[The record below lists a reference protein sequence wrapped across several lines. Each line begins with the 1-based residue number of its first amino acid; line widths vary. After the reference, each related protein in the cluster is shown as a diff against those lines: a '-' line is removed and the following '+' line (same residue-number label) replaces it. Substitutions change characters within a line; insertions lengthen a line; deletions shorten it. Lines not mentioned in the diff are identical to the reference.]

1 LPASVS
7 RLATF
12 VLVAFVSFVSCACLA
27 APATAASPRI
37 LTTGGLDAPET
48 GSSLGPNLVAN
59 GDLRAGGLHG
69 WILDSSCFTL
79 DRSGQTPSLK
89 LKVPCP
95 GLYPKATNSAR
106 IPAGSYR
113 ISAEIKT
120 DALVS
125 GVRGGY
131 GARIVLSRTPPA
143 RGWYFTKPALHGT
156 HDWTAVYLPHV
167 IIPEGSSGVFSA
179 GLVRRVDSGTVQFR
193 NLSVRRE
200 TEPPLQTFLLYPN
213 YRGLMFSDSSQVARI
228 AVKVTPPR
236 GTPMSKLRVAIQ
248 VLDSHGKLLST
259 RSFSPPAAGSFVA
272 TADMASLPMGSY
284 RLQGALEEPAGKH
297 LFTQSSYTVVKVSTD
312 VRASM
317 KAWIDPA
324 NILHIGGKP
333 RFVIGIYDTTG
344 FSFYPRAYRNR
355 LAQIAQAPINM
366 IINYFLTNCQ
376 PDAII
381 AYTTAMQQ
389 FGMVFLPTVNNF
401 YTGKAAWPTHIA
413 SYFGTSNQDQ
423 LISDYVSA
431 LTRDRGA
438 IGYYTCDECTVDRQ
452 PGVFHQYNLIKQHD
466 PASVA
471 FLVVNPAQIQYWR
484 DTSDVFGVDPYPIG
498 IPRPMSIVGDATKE
512 AVDAVDNTRPV
523 WTVIQ
528 FFQRSSVSH
537 FPTQQELH
545 DMSWT
550 AIAEGAEG
558 VFYWSYGIRGLHRA
572 KRHPALMQQRYN
584 ALINVTKEIKSLE
597 PALIDK
603 DRPVLAANSAAAI
616 VITKQKAPA
625 GGARYVI
632 AYNHGGDTVSVKFTL
647 LRQAHTVL
655 VIGEHRSISLE
666 KQGIEFKDSF
676 APYQAHVY
684 EIKG

>member
-12 VLVAFVSFVSCACLA
+12 VLVSFVSCACLA
-27 APATAASPRI
+27 APAAAASPRI

-48 GSSLGPNLVAN
+48 GFSLGPNLLTN
-59 GDLRAGGLHG
+59 GDLRAGNLHG
-69 WILDSSCFTL
+69 WIFNPSCFTL

-95 GLYPKATNSAR
+95 GPYPQVKNSAR
-106 IPAGSYR
+106 IPAGTYR
-113 ISAEIKT
+113 ISAEIRT
-120 DALVS
+120 DALAS
-125 GVRGGY
+125 SVRGGY
-131 GARIVLSRTPPA
+131 GARIVLGRRPPA

-156 HDWTAVYLPHV
+156 HEWTAVYRPHV
-167 IIPEGSSGVFSA
+167 VIPEGSSGVFSA
-179 GLVRRVDSGTVQFR
+179 GLVRRVDSGTAQFR
-193 NLSVRRE
+193 NLSVQRE

-213 YRGLMFSDSSQVARI
+213 YRGLIFSDSSQTGRI
-228 AVKVTPPR
+228 AVKVVPPS
-236 GTPMSKLRVAIQ
+236 GSTMAKLRVAIE
-248 VLDSHGKLLST
+248 LRDSHGKLLSNHT
-259 RSFSPPAAGSFVA
+259 YSPPADGSFVA
-272 TADMASLPMGSY
+272 AIDMASLPLGSY
-284 RLQGALEEPAGKH
+284 RLRGVLEEPAGKH
-297 LFTQSSYTVVKVSTD
+297 LFAQSSYTVVKVSKD

-324 NILHIGGKP
+324 NIVHIGGKP

-344 FSFYPRAYRNR
+344 FSFRPRAYRNR

-381 AYTTAMQQ
+381 AYTTAMEE

-401 YTGKAAWPTHIA
+401 YTGLRAFPTHIA
-413 SYFGTSNQDQ
+413 AYFGTSNQDQ
-423 LISDYVSA
+423 LIGDYVSA
-431 LTRDRGA
+431 LTGDRGA
-438 IGYYTCDECTVDRQ
+438 IGYYTCDECTIDRQ

-466 PASVA
+466 PGSVT
-471 FLVVNPAQIQYWR
+471 FMVVNPAQIQYWR
-484 DTSDVFGVDPYPIG
+484 DSSDVFGVDPYPIG
-498 IPRPMSIVGDATKE
+498 IPRPMSIVGDATRE
-512 AVDAVDNTRPV
+512 AIKTVDNSRPV

-528 FFQRSSVSH
+528 FFRRTSVSH

-550 AIAEGAEG
+550 AIAEGAKG

-584 ALINVTKEIKSLE
+584 ALISVTKEIKSLE

-603 DRPVLAANSAAAI
+603 DRPVLAANSAAAT
-616 VITKQKAPA
+616 VITKQKEPA

-632 AYNHGGDTVSVKFTL
+632 AYNHGGDTVSARFTL
-647 LRQAHTVL
+647 LRRAKTVS
-655 VIGEHRSISLE
+655 VVGEHRSISLE
-666 KQGIEFKDSF
+666 KQGIEFNDSF